1 MANTEV
7 YILGQKYTIRGDASE
22 EHILELARYLNSKLD
37 EVFSVAPNT
46 APLKAMILASLSIA
60 DELYRLRAE
69 QEAIAKK
76 MEEKT
81 SALTGLFDTE

>member
-7 YILGQKYTIRGDASE
+7 YILGQKYTIKGDASE
-22 EHILELARYLNSKLD
+22 EYILELARYLNGKLD

-60 DELYRLRAE
+60 DELHRLKAE

-76 MEEKT
+76 VEEKA
-81 SALTGLFDTE
+81 SVLTGLFDTE